1 MNMVCRLGG
10 FHTIMSF
17 LGSVGKLMSGS
28 GLSELLE
35 TCYGANTVIQMMSG
49 RTVAR
54 ALRGHMLFESALV
67 TQLLKAIIPKSNKDE
82 ANLPTASEFEDSAAR
97 CLKKENTSQFVK
109 SEDIDIIHECLQKLI
124 EGTSNI
130 EDAIMCTS
138 FNCLQSGIE
147 LYKQYLSNAS
157 RTAKLWLQYLHYISV
172 LKLFIRAER
181 TGNWNMHLVA
191 TSQMLNLFAATGH
204 NNYAKS
210 SRLYLQLM
218 NDLPKSHPWL
228 FNQFMSNGYHTIR
241 RSNKFWG
248 GISTDFA
255 IEQILMRTLKSRSG
269 LTRGRGFTESVRI
282 LWIYSMHRCAGI
294 HQFMSDFTEL
304 QLATSEQHVEMRV
317 SRIKRNYEDIN
328 KMIT

>member
-1 MNMVCRLGG
+1 M
-10 FHTIMSF
+10 
-17 LGSVGKLMSGS
+17 
-28 GLSELLE
+28 
-35 TCYGANTVIQMMSG
+35 
-49 RTVAR
+49 
-54 ALRGHMLFESALV
+54 AL
-67 TQLLKAIIPKSNKDE
+67 KKKNW
-82 ANLPTASEFEDSAAR
+82 

-124 EGTSNI
+124 EGTNNI
-130 EDAIMCTS
+130 EDFIMCTP

-218 NDLPKSHPWL
+218 NDLPKSHNCSINL
-228 FNQFMSNGYHTIR
+228 CLTDILLEG
-241 RSNKFWG
+241 
-248 GISTDFA
+248 STNFGVA
-255 IEQILMRTLKSRSG
+255 SPQTL
-269 LTRGRGFTESVRI
+269 L
-282 LWIYSMHRCAGI
+282 
-294 HQFMSDFTEL
+294 
-304 QLATSEQHVEMRV
+304 
-317 SRIKRNYEDIN
+317 
-328 KMIT
+328 